1 MRLTQFTSAA
11 IALLL
16 AACTASAQ
24 NANGRISGTVT
35 DATGAV
41 VPKAQITVTSQSTR
55 LTFKAASDEK
65 GFYVV
70 VNLPVGLYN
79 VEASATGFQSARQ
92 DGYDLPDNGRIT
104 ADFKL
109 VLGGVS
115 QSVTVTEVVGETVNT
130 VSGELAHTIDAE
142 QVADLALNGRNY
154 LELVT
159 LMPGVAVTSLDQM
172 ATTTSLSV
180 TNQSI
185 NGNRTDTNH
194 LAVDGGS
201 NLDSGSNGSQINNVG
216 VDFVQQVR
224 VQTSAFSAEYGRN
237 SGANINVV
245 TKSGGNAYHGSVFE
259 TIRNDALDAKDFFAP
274 VKPVLRFNDYGW
286 SFNGPLAVGRILK
299 KGKFFFMVGEEWKE
313 IHHYTSA
320 SRQTIPTIAE
330 TQGNFSDRTN
340 TINFPGTTT
349 PIPGKIIPQ
358 SLITKDGQAVMNVYA
373 RMSTLA
379 SLYTNLPTSNNAT
392 YQAYNPFNWREDIA
406 RVDYHISD
414 NHSIYFRYLHDN
426 YNTIDPFGTFGSSP
440 LPDSPT
446 QRHRPGYGPQLG
458 YTWIVNPHAIFES
471 RLSSSWNS
479 QRTFMQ
485 GDLWQRSTY
494 GFQFPRVF
502 GGNGEYP
509 QGMPDFTVSGF
520 ATVYSADHVFL
531 MSPTTDISWSNSV
544 TYTHNEHT
552 FKVGALVVRNRKDQN
567 ATSYYDGLAAFNSSG
582 NTNTT
587 GYTLADILFGNMQTY
602 TESANDPVGFFR
614 FSQYEYFGQDSWR
627 LAKNLSIEVGMRISH
642 YLPTYTT
649 ANNMSNFVPSLYN
662 PAQAVSMTLA
672 GLIVPNSGNV
682 YDGLVRVGNI
692 PASMASHVVGDP
704 AAIAAIP
711 VQGPA
716 GLYHVQNLFM
726 PRFSFAYAPFHDS
739 KTSIRGGF
747 GTFHDRPEGN
757 LVFSQT
763 KLPPFTPQVQ
773 YQNSNLSNPS
783 GGSAPAAAPQG
794 GITAIDPLLRV
805 PAVYTYNFG
814 IQRELP
820 WGMLLETTYAGNV
833 GHHLIREPN
842 INEPSFEQLEA
853 NQALPS
859 AQRPATNSI
868 LPYRGFTGIS
878 YYVSDSNSNYNA
890 LQVRA
895 TRRRGNALFTIN
907 YTWSHALA
915 DTPGNFNSTTD
926 TIEWNNRHFNYGPT
940 NFDRRQIFVVTY
952 TYRLPFMMHAHGMMH
967 GAFGGWEISGVGR
980 FQTGQYLTPV
990 GSNYIPGTR
999 RASYNGQPV
1008 VLANP
1013 TINKWFNTAAFTNPP
1028 AAGLGNAGVGDV
1040 EGPSWN
1046 NWDISLRK
1054 VFKLRETWSLR
1065 IQADCFNLAN
1075 HPNFNNPDVTVTD
1088 SGFGSITGS
1097 QPARNIQFGARFAF

>member
-1 MRLTQFTSAA
+1 MKSNLYWAALALTLSAA
-11 IALLL
+11 TL
-16 AACTASAQ
+16 SAQ
-24 NANGRISGTVT
+24 DANGRISGTIT
-35 DATGAV
+35 DTTGAV
-41 VPKAQITVTSQSTR
+41 VPKAQVTITNQSTR
-55 LTFKAASDEK
+55 LTWKATSDDK

-70 VNLPVGLYN
+70 TNLPVGIYN
-79 VEASATGFQSARQ
+79 AEASANGFRTARH
-92 DGYDLPDNGRIT
+92 DGYDLPDSGRVT

-109 VLGGVS
+109 ELGEVS
-115 QSVTVTEVVGETVNT
+115 QSVTVTEVIGETVNT
-130 VSGELAHTIDAE
+130 VSGELATTIDSE
-142 QVADLALNGRNY
+142 QVQDLALNGRNY
-154 LELVT
+154 MELAT

-224 VQTSAFSAEYGRN
+224 IQTSAFSAEFGRN

-245 TKSGGNAYHGSVFE
+245 TKGGGNQFHGSLFE

-286 SFNGPLAVGRILK
+286 SFNGPLTIPHLLK

-320 SRQTIPTIAE
+320 SRQTLPTIAE

-340 TINFPGTTT
+340 NINYPGTST

-358 SLITKDGQAVMNVYA
+358 SLITKDGQAVMNLYA
-373 RMSTLA
+373 MASTMA
-379 SLYTNLPTSNNAT
+379 SLYTNAPTSNNAT
-392 YQAYNPFNWREDIA
+392 FQAFNPFNWREDIA
-406 RVDYHISD
+406 RVDYRINDKNSL
-414 NHSIYFRYLHDN
+414 YFRYLHDN
-426 YNTIDPFGTFGSSP
+426 YNTIDPFGTFGSSSLP
-440 LPDSPT
+440 LTPT
-446 QRHRPGYGPQLG
+446 QRHRPGYGPQIG
-458 YTWIVNPHAIFES
+458 ETWIISPHIINES

-479 QRTFMQ
+479 QRTYMQ
-485 GDLWQRSTY
+485 GDLWQRSSY
-494 GFQFPRVF
+494 GFVFPRVF

-509 QGMPDFTVSGF
+509 SAMPDVTVSGF
-520 ATVYSADHVFL
+520 ATSYSADHVYL
-531 MSPTTDISWSNSV
+531 MSPTTDISWSNN
-544 TYTHNEHT
+544 TTFIHNEHT
-552 FKVGALVVRNRKDQN
+552 FKGGVLLVRNRKDQN

-582 NTNTT
+582 NTNST
-587 GYTLADILFGNMQTY
+587 GYTLADVPFGNMQTY
-602 TESANDPVGFFR
+602 TEAANDPIGEFR
-614 FSQYEYFGQDSWR
+614 FSQFEGFGQDSWR
-627 LAKNLSIEVGMRISH
+627 ILKNFSVEVGLRYSH
-642 YLPTYTT
+642 YIPTYTT
-649 ANNMSNFVPSLYN
+649 ANNMSNFVPWLYN
-662 PAQAVSMTLA
+662 PAQAVSMTLG
-672 GLIVPNSGNV
+672 GLLVPNSGNI
-682 YDGLVRVGNI
+682 YNGLVRVGNI
-692 PASMASHVVGDP
+692 PSDQAGRVVGDP
-704 AAIAAIP
+704 AAIAMIP
-711 VQGPA
+711 VAGPA
-716 GLYHVQNLFM
+716 GLYHTQNLWM
-726 PRFSFAYAPFHDS
+726 PRFSFAYAPFKDN

-773 YQNSNLSNPS
+773 YQSSNLTNPS

-794 GITAIDPLLRV
+794 SITAIDPNLLV

-842 INEPSFEQLEA
+842 INEPTFAQLQA

-868 LPYRGFTGIS
+868 LPYRGFTSINF
-878 YYVSDSNSNYNA
+878 YKSDSNSNYNA

-895 TRRRGNALFTIN
+895 SKRRGNALFTIN

-915 DTPGNFNSTTD
+915 DSPANFNSTTD
-926 TIEWNNRHFNYGPT
+926 SIEFDNRHYNYGPT
-940 NFDRRQIFVVTY
+940 NYDRRQLFVATY
-952 TYRLPFMMHAHGMMH
+952 TYRIPFMSKAKGVMH

-980 FQTGQYLTPV
+980 IQTGQYLTPV

-999 RASYNGQPV
+999 RAQYIGGPV
-1008 VLANP
+1008 ALPSPSVNL
-1013 TINKWFNTAAFTNPP
+1013 WFNKAAFQNSP
-1028 AAGLGNAGVGDV
+1028 ANAEGNAGVGII
-1040 EGPSWN
+1040 EGPGWQ

-1054 VFKLRETWSLR
+1054 VFQIREGWTLR
-1065 IQADCFNLAN
+1065 IQADTFNLAN
-1075 HPNFNNPDVTVTD
+1075 HPNFGNPDVTVTD
-1088 SGFGSITGS
+1088 SAFGSISSS